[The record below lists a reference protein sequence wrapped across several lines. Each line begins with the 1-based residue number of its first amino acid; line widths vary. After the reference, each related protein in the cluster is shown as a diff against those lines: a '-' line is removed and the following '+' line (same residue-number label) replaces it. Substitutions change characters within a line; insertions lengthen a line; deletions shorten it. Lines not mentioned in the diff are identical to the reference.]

1 MPPPPPPTLPLGE
14 RLKMLAQT
22 LQFGWFLGHL
32 TLILAVFRYLLSY
45 LTFNYYSGIAMASYR
60 FAFVAAAVIY
70 GIVVY
75 KGYFVRGR
83 LGANVP
89 AMVAKLAADEN
100 VQYLGMAL
108 VWLCSRQVPLA
119 LLPFTIYSVFHVAT
133 YTKTYLIPTLQ
144 PPKPVSPTPGSPSA
158 KPSVRQSPLAESI
171 GVFVK
176 QYYDTSMS
184 LVAGLEMALLFRLIF
199 TALTF
204 SRGSWVLLTIYFC
217 FFRSRYAQS
226 TFVQGAVA
234 HATARVDAA
243 VSHQSTPPQVRQGWE
258 IFKRVVGQV
267 YDITDVRRYLGR
279 YQPAPAKKPQ

>member
-1 MPPPPPPTLPLGE
+1 M
-14 RLKMLAQT
+14 
-22 LQFGWFLGHL
+22 
-32 TLILAVFRYLLSY
+32 
-45 LTFNYYSGIAMASYR
+45 
-60 FAFVAAAVIY
+60 AAAVTY

-75 KGYFVRGR
+75 KGHIARGR
-83 LGANVP
+83 LGGNVP
-89 AMVAKLAADEN
+89 AMITKLAADEN
-100 VQYLGMAL
+100 VQYLGESSAGASFTDRDMAHEIVGMAL

-144 PPKPVSPTPGSPSA
+144 PQKPVSPAPGSPSA
-158 KPSVRQSPLAESI
+158 KPSVKQSPLAEII
-171 GVFVK
+171 GKFVK

-184 LVAGLEMALLFRLIF
+184 LVAALEMALLFRLIF

-204 SRGSWVLLTIYFC
+204 SRGSWVLLAIYTC

-226 TFVQGAVA
+226 AFVQGAVA

-267 YDITDVRRYLGR
+267 YDITDVRRYLGG